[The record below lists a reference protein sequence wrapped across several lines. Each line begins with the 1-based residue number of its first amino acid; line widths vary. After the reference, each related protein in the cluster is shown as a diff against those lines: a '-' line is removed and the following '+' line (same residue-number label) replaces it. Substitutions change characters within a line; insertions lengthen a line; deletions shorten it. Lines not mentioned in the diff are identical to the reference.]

1 MPIDVNQLGC
11 DILCATGRKF
21 LRGPRGTGLLYVR
34 QKILTTLDP
43 PLLNHHAANL
53 LSSRRYQLRPDA
65 RRFECWERSCA
76 GQVALGR
83 AIDYAREWGLEAIA
97 ARIGTLATSL
107 RTELSQIPG
116 ITVTDQGLEKSGI
129 VTFMSDHTTA
139 SDLQQQLAKQRINI
153 STVPFNANPLRSE
166 QQRLP
171 ELARASVHYYN
182 TDTEI
187 MAFCAIVSELLNDP

>member
-116 ITVTDQGLEKSGI
+116 ITVTDQGLEVSPGGLYDGADGRLI
-129 VTFMSDHTTA
+129 GLHEGG
-139 SDLQQQLAKQRINI
+139 QQLGQGREGARKALLEDPKLADTLVEKVREAWVAKKG
-153 STVPFNANPLRSE
+153 
-166 QQRLP
+166 
-171 ELARASVHYYN
+171 
-182 TDTEI
+182 
-187 MAFCAIVSELLNDP
+187 